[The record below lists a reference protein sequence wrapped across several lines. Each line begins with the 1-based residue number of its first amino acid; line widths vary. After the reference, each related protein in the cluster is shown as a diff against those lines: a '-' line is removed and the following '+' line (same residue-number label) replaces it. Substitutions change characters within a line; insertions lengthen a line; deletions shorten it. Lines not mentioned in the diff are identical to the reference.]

1 MGGRSSSFGRKSGG
15 GSSNYN
21 IDDLNSSA
29 KTRQSKDLDYFV
41 NHMSGESPL
50 IVSEGN
56 KSQGIKP
63 LFMKRNNDNSMWWST
78 GQKNSNGKIDF
89 TARMPIT
96 RKEQGIELHQH
107 VTQRA
112 QLTQSQFDGLL
123 KQYNLDLN
131 HAQKFKWRHE
141 KWY

>member
-21 IDDLNSSA
+21 IDDLNGSA

-41 NHMSGESPL
+41 NHTNGESPL

-63 LFMKRNNDNSMWWST
+63 LFMRRNNDNSVWWST

-112 QLTQSQFDGLL
+112 QLTPSQFEGLL

-131 HAQKFKWRHE
+131 HAQNFKWRKE
-141 KWY
+141 KFY

>member
-21 IDDLNSSA
+21 IDDLNGSA

-41 NHMSGESPL
+41 NHTNGESPL

-63 LFMKRNNDNSMWWST
+63 LFMRRNNDSSVWWST
-78 GQKNSNGKIDF
+78 GQKNSTGKIDI
-89 TARMPIT
+89 TVRMPIT

-112 QLTQSQFDGLL
+112 QLTQSQFEGLL

-131 HAQKFKWRHE
+131 HAQNFKWRKE
-141 KWY
+141 KFY